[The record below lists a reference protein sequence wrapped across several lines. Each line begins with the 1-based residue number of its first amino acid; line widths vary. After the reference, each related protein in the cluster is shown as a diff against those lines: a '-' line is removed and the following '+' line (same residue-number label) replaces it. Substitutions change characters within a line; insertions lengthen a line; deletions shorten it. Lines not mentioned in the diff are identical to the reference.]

1 MRIVVSICLLV
12 SMVTSILAQKVVI
25 LDDSFLSATLAK
37 NIGVIQSPEDGIDWN
52 QKHDWQYP
60 LSDNFKVKTGIYNWL
75 KFEVKN
81 VSDSDRTLLLFLQ
94 NVQIE
99 RARLFVVS
107 NGKITYKSIET
118 GCTFPTSRRA
128 TNHRTISLPLVLP
141 KNTSSQVYVMVYRQ
155 GFGLTIRPT
164 LVEPN
169 KGINFY
175 WTDYCFYAMIASS
188 ILLIISSLFFNYYVW
203 TKKIRFPEIIWFQIY
218 LIISVCYVL
227 AASGVGSM
235 YIWGNYPE
243 FELNA
248 AIFFGA
254 VSGAAFL
261 IFCNR
266 ALEIKNRFP
275 KLFKLIDWVA
285 TFYFLTAL
293 PGFFM
298 TWPGFPL
305 NLFILFITI
314 SYLLLILALMVVMG
328 FGMYRAFIEKKGI
341 YIWFLAIFIF
351 LIIYTAITISL
362 ELGMM
367 KYDFRQHA
375 LRILFTYFPQLI
387 ITLTFLIL
395 KFLDKLKEL
404 NKLLIEFRK
413 EITHDIH
420 DEIGSEITKISLASH
435 VLSIKKPTLH
445 EQLSNIRTEAIG
457 ANKKLKDLI
466 FVINPSYDKLLD
478 MSTYLREMVSS
489 SDLTDDQ
496 LQIIPSA
503 HLNEI
508 EIQPSVKSHLIFI
521 FDEAIKIIKSIHGKV
536 TIELMQHSPDQI
548 LMKYTFAKL
557 PQEKEAAIIKDFE
570 NIEKKFHNLHRSQL
584 HVIRDE
590 HLHLIIEISSLT

>member
-1 MRIVVSICLLV
+1 MRVVVSICLLF
-12 SMVTSILAQKVVI
+12 SMVTSTLAQEVVI
-25 LDDSFLSATLAK
+25 LDDAFLSTTLAR
-37 NIGVIQSPEDGIDWN
+37 NIGVTQSPTDSIDWW
-52 QKHDWQYP
+52 QEHDWQYP
-60 LSDNFKVKTGIYNWL
+60 LTENFKVKTGIYNWL

-81 VSDSDRTLLLFLQ
+81 VSDFDRTLLLFLQ

-99 RARLFVVS
+99 RAKLFVVS
-107 NGKITYKSIET
+107 NGKIIYESIET
-118 GCTFPTSRRA
+118 GCTLPVSKRA

-141 KNTSSQVYVMVYRQ
+141 KNASSQVYAMVYRQ

-169 KGINFY
+169 KGINFF
-175 WTDYCFYAMIASS
+175 WTDHCFYAMIASS

-227 AASGVGSM
+227 AASGVGGM
-235 YIWGNYPE
+235 YLWGNYSS

-261 IFCNR
+261 VFCNR
-266 ALEIKNRFP
+266 ALEIKREFP
-275 KLFKLIDWVA
+275 RLYKGIDYIA
-285 TFYFLTAL
+285 SFYLLTAL

-298 TWPGFPL
+298 SWPGFPL

-328 FGMYRAFIEKKGI
+328 FGIYRAFVEKKGI

-351 LIIYTAITISL
+351 LIVYTAITISL

-435 VLSIKKPTLH
+435 VLSIKNPMLFEKLAF
-445 EQLSNIRTEAIG
+445 IRSKAVG

-478 MSTYLREMVSS
+478 MSTYLREMVSV
-489 SDLTDDQ
+489 SDLADDQ
-496 LQIIPSA
+496 LQITPSA

-521 FDEAIKIIKSIHGKV
+521 FDESIQIIKSSKSTVKV
-536 TIELMQHSPDQI
+536 QLMEKGLDLI
-548 LMKYTFAKL
+548 LMAYTFEDMD
-557 PQEKEAAIIKDFE
+557 QEKEEDIIKEFE
-570 NIEKKFHNLHRSQL
+570 NIQKKYNKLHHSRLQVL
-584 HVIRDE
+584 KDE
-590 HLHLIIEISSLT
+590 HLHLIIEISSLQ